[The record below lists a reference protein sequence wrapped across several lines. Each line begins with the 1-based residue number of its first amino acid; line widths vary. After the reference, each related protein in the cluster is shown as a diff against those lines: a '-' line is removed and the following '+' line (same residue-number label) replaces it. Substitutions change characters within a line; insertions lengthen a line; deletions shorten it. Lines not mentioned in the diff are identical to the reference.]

1 MQSLAVTSSTSLQ
14 KAFTIQFLDLGLGT
28 SPLTQIGYTQLLSPN
43 GEIHFKK
50 FTH

>member
-1 MQSLAVTSSTSLQ
+1 MAKETISIDLA
-14 KAFTIQFLDLGLGT
+14 QFLDLGLGT
-28 SPLTQIGYTQLLSPN
+28 SPLTHTGYTQLLSPK